1 MRDLEAMPRPSLNAA
16 PQHLNTP
23 FKALFATLL
32 FVTSLA
38 WAQPAP
44 AANPAAPGTLADAVT
59 LPGVRRHM
67 DALQRAADAH
77 SGHRAA
83 GTPGYAASVRYVRGA
98 LERAGYRV
106 ELQPFAVEVRE
117 TLAQTGRT
125 VGAEALE
132 FIPLAMD
139 GAPNTPSGGLEAP
152 LSTPRDPLG
161 CAPED
166 FARTQGTVVLVA
178 RGTCTFAQKAQ
189 HAAAA
194 GAAAVLIY
202 NSPSEGADA
211 PLLGSLGDAP
221 ASSLLPTAGLS
232 RAAGRALLARLE
244 RGEVA
249 VFLDLRTLR
258 EVRQTANVLA
268 EWPGDG
274 AEEVVMLGAHLDSV
288 AEGPGVNDNG
298 SGVALVL
305 ELALQLARTEGRGDA
320 GTVRFAFWGAEELGL
335 LGSQHYVDTLS
346 EAALGRVR
354 AYLNFDMVASPNAAP
369 FAYGDPAL
377 VALFEA
383 SFAERRVPLL
393 PETFGG
399 ASDHAPFDEAGVP
412 VAGLFS
418 GASGQKSTEEA
429 RAYGGEAGRPYDA
442 CYHRSCDTLTGT
454 DTEVANRTLELLSAA
469 AADALQTL
477 LGDVAGR

>member
-1 MRDLEAMPRPSLNAA
+1 MPRPSRNTAL
-16 PQHLNTP
+16 QHLSAS
-23 FKALFATLL
+23 FKVLFTTLL
-32 FVTSLA
+32 LVTSLA

-44 AANPAAPGTLADAVT
+44 AANPAASRTLADAVT

-77 SGHRAA
+77 GGHRAA

-125 VGAEALE
+125 VGAAAGAAK
-132 FIPLAMD
+132 FAFAPLAMD

-166 FARTQGTVVLVA
+166 FAGTRGTIVLVA
-178 RGTCTFAQKAQ
+178 RGTCTFAEKAQ
-189 HAAAA
+189 NAAA
-194 GAAAVLIY
+194 GGAAALLIY
-202 NSPSEGADA
+202 NSPSEGTDA

-221 ASSLLPTAGLS
+221 TSSMLPTAGLS

-249 VFLDLRTLR
+249 VRLDLRTLR
-258 EVRQTANVLA
+258 EVRRTANVLA
-268 EWPGDG
+268 ELPG
-274 AEEVVMLGAHLDSV
+274 AEAAKVVMLGAHLDSV
-288 AEGPGVNDNG
+288 AAGPGINDNG

-305 ELALQLARTEGRGDA
+305 ELALKLAETEDA
-320 GTVRFAFWGAEELGL
+320 DGVCFAFWGAEELGL

-346 EAALGRVR
+346 EAELERLR

-383 SFAERRVPLL
+383 SFAERTLPLL
-393 PETFGG
+393 PETLGG

-418 GASGQKSTEEA
+418 GASGQKSAEEA
-429 RAYGGEAGRPYDA
+429 RTYGGEAGRPYDA
-442 CYHRSCDTLTGT
+442 CYHQPCDTFAGT

-469 AADALQTL
+469 AADALQRL
-477 LGDVAGR
+477 LVDVAER